1 MRTFVRMELEHCSSS
16 SNGGWDCLI
25 PDCNMI
31 KVNAA
36 WVVVLVEGDVS
47 GSPGSLCEPHQSF
60 SFPGLHTGDMLQ
72 AAKKGD
78 GVCVSL

>member
-1 MRTFVRMELEHCSSS
+1 MARLGARRCSALLCSAVMV
-16 SNGGWDCLI
+16 LL
-25 PDCNMI
+25 
-31 KVNAA
+31 VLLVL
-36 WVVVLVEGDVS
+36 VVVLVEGDVS